1 MKNTIMRFLFWVLWP
16 LIWLYAP
23 LRTRARV
30 LVRYKDTYLVVRPYF
45 GSGVWQLPGGGI
57 KFGETALAAAKR
69 ELYEEV
75 HVSPED
81 MQELCEPR
89 TYKENGLLLR
99 YVLFG
104 ASCTT
109 KPSITKNS
117 EIAAYAWLT
126 KQELLASPTAQHV
139 REVLA
144 KTK

>member
-1 MKNTIMRFLFWVLWP
+1 MKIGVMRFLFWAVWP

-75 HVSPED
+75 HVSTEN

-89 TYKENGLLLR
+89 TYKESGLLLR

-104 ASCTT
+104 ATCAA
-109 KPSITKNS
+109 KPDITKNS

-126 KQELLASPTAQHV
+126 KQELLAGSTAQHV
-139 REVLA
+139 REVLT

>member
-1 MKNTIMRFLFWVLWP
+1 MKIGVMRFLFWAAWP

-75 HVSPED
+75 QVGAED

-89 TYKENGLLLR
+89 TYKESGLLLR

-104 ASCTT
+104 ATCAA
-109 KPSITKNS
+109 KPDITKNS

-126 KQELLASPTAQHV
+126 KQELLVGSTAQHV
-139 REVLA
+139 REVLT